1 MAAYSLQDFLNTANA
16 NTIRANNQY
25 EVFCTSGYNEI
36 DKVLQKLQPLYG
48 TNFTL
53 PNRGIDYANVSFKGY
68 EMQNIVP
75 TRMTMEQEH
84 TINFMCDVNGELRRA
99 FLAWQGK
106 TMNPAISDGSYFE
119 GDRGINETSAIRLH
133 LFDKDN
139 QTVIE
144 KYKFFNVHVKSV
156 GNITLT
162 YEAGDKASFDV
173 IFNSTYW
180 EIEES
185 SKGDLIGQK

>member
-36 DKVLQKLQPLYG
+36 DKVLQMASIYG
-48 TNFTL
+48 QNITL
-53 PNRGIDYANVSFKGY
+53 PNRGIEYASVSFKGF
-68 EMQNIVP
+68 EMANIVP
-75 TRMTMEQEH
+75 TKMTMENEH
-84 TINFMCDVNGELRRA
+84 TITILNDVNGSLRRA

-106 TMNPAISDGSYFE
+106 VMNPDISGGSYFE
-119 GDRGINETSAIRLH
+119 GDRGINEKSIIRVH

-139 QTVIE
+139 ETVIE
-144 KYKFFNVHVKSV
+144 KYKFFNVRVTSV
-156 GNITLT
+156 GSVTLT
-162 YEAGDKASFDV
+162 YDGGDKSTFDV
-173 IFNSTYW
+173 TFKSTYW

-185 SKGDLIGQK
+185 TKGELIGQT